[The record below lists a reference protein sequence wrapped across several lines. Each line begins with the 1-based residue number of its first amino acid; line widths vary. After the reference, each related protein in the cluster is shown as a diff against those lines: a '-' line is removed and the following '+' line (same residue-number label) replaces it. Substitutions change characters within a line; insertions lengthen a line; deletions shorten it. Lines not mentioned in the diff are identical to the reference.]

1 MTGSAAALMLLL
13 CAGIVSVTGCRSG
26 VPSIEIESPQALL
39 SPYIIGS
46 ASVFLEIVNNGN
58 GADTLISARVDIPG
72 TLTELHDT
80 DDGKMVKTEDIPIPP
95 GGAVRLRPGGPHI
108 MIFKLPKDVKTG
120 STLPL
125 TILFK
130 KSGEKKVSVIIA
142 DDYRNSSTRLN

>member
-1 MTGSAAALMLLL
+1 MAIAAAGLVVLLL
-13 CAGIVSVTGCRSG
+13 TAIGPVIGCRSG
-26 VPSIEIESPQALL
+26 VPSIEIASPQALL

-46 ASVFLEIVNNGN
+46 GSVFMRIVNSGN

-95 GGAVRLRPGGPHI
+95 GGAARLRPGGPHI

-125 TILFK
+125 TLLFK
-130 KSGEKKVSVIIA
+130 KSGEKKVSVIIV
-142 DDYRNSSTRLN
+142 DVYRSNSAPIY